1 MTDPDAIT
9 RATRAMCRELYGEE
23 FDLHDEGSLEP
34 DFRASLERA
43 AEAAIDTVIDQGV
56 ADGIGLKSFNVENGT
71 ANLSFDT
78 KGIAQETVLVML
90 DGLADMLGDAVNYV
104 EFDLKRRGKIPVSV
118 CVRRYAHP
126 TPHDLRVKA
135 EKERDE
141 LAAEVER
148 LRAGINAI
156 TVHSRLQAIGTTQR
170 GDVIEGRKWADILAV
185 TEPLAAV
192 DGNHP

>member
-1 MTDPDAIT
+1 MTDPSVII

-23 FDLHDEGSLEP
+23 FDLHDEGSQDP

-43 AEAAIDTVIDQGV
+43 AEAVIDTIVS
-56 ADGIGLKSFNVENGT
+56 DGFGLKSFNVENGA
-71 ANLSFDT
+71 ANLSFET
-78 KGIAQETVLVML
+78 KGIAHETVLMML

-104 EFDLKRRGKIPVSV
+104 EFDLKRRGKSPVSV

-156 TVHSRLQAIGTTQR
+156 TVHSRLQVIGTTQR

-185 TEPLAAV
+185 VEPLAAV
-192 DGNHP
+192 STEGDQP